1 MVLLTVVLLLL
12 AVGAVAVGAASL
24 MSAAEAALGGNTAAL
39 VAASGAVSVGAVAIL
54 WRRLL
59 ILLTIISTVI
69 EIATHTASGRRNSLD
84 KGSLIALPA
93 RIKGIILALKPKRE
107 IPR

>member
-1 MVLLTVVLLLL
+1 MVPLLL
-12 AVGAVAVGAASL
+12 AVGAVSRGAASL
-24 MSAAEAALGGNTAAL
+24 SAAEAALGGA
-39 VAASGAVSVGAVAIL
+39 AVSIL
-54 WRRLL
+54 LRPLL
-59 ILLTIISTVI
+59 ILLTIISTEI

-93 RIKGIILALKPKRE
+93 RIKGIILALRPRSE